1 VIVVRLKEED
11 RQVIILALVEL
22 RRRRP
27 GWADYLNDLIDGAFE
42 GAIIAGELDRLHD
55 GLIAA
60 DGPT

>member
-42 GAIIAGELDRLHD
+42 GAIIAGEPDRLHD
-55 GLIAA
+55 GPNAA